1 MSEFEKMR
9 KGFILRACE
18 FIKSQQASQQKKKPY
33 DIRDLNNYSNIFA
46 IDISN
51 YYFSKSSHI
60 SEVQ

>member
-18 FIKSQQASQQKKKPY
+18 IPPSLPTKIKTY

-51 YYFSKSSHI
+51 YYLSQPHI
-60 SEVQ
+60 CEVQ